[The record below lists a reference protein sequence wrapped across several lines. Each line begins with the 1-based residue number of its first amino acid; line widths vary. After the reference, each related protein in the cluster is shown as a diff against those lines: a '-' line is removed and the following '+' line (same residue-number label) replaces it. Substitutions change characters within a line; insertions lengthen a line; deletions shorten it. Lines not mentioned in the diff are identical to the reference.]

1 MSTSTAVRSL
11 RLTIRQNAPVIT
23 TTLAIVSAT
32 ATTVLAVN
40 AGMSTRERLD
50 AYKAEHEDEEI
61 PTSAKIKQTWK
72 IYIPTALMLASTI
85 TSIVALHRVGLN
97 REASALA
104 LYKVSE
110 QAFSRYRNKVVEK
123 LGEDSEKEV
132 RESVTQDAINN
143 NPPSGGGVVVVQGT
157 VLCYDH
163 YSGRYF
169 ESSMEDINRAVNEF
183 NRKII
188 HENYASL
195 TEFYELVGLEANGTS
210 DDVGWMTDVLLEVT
224 YSSLLTPDGRP
235 CLAVDFL
242 NSPVVDYYR
251 MA

>member
-1 MSTSTAVRSL
+1 MSVSTTARTL
-11 RLTIRQNAPVIT
+11 RLAIRRNAPVIA

-50 AYKAEHEDEEI
+50 AYKAEHKDEEI

-72 IYIPTALMLASTI
+72 IYIPTAIMLTSTI

-110 QAFSRYRNKVVEK
+110 QAFTRYRNKVVEK

-132 RESVTQDAINN
+132 RESVAQDTVND
-143 NPPSGGGVVVVQGT
+143 NPPPGGLVVVNGE
-157 VLCYDH
+157 VLCCDI

-169 ESSMEDINRAVNEF
+169 QSSMEDINRAVNDF
-183 NRKII
+183 NLKII
-188 HENYASL
+188 HEHYASL
-195 TEFYELVGLEANGTS
+195 TDFYDLVGLEANGSS
-210 DDVGWMTDVLLEVT
+210 DDVGWMTDALLEVS
-224 YSSLLTPDGRP
+224 YSSVLTPDGRP
-235 CLAVDFL
+235 CLAVDFR
-242 NSPVVDYYR
+242 NAPVVDYHR

>member
-1 MSTSTAVRSL
+1 MSVSTTARTL
-11 RLTIRQNAPVIT
+11 RLAIRRNAPVIAT
-23 TTLAIVSAT
+23 TVAIVSAT

-50 AYKAEHEDEEI
+50 AYKAEHKDEEI

-97 REASALA
+97 REAS
-104 LYKVSE
+104 E
-110 QAFSRYRNKVVEK
+110 QAFTRYRNKVVEK
-123 LGEDSEKEV
+123 LGEDSDKEV
-132 RESVTQDAINN
+132 RESVAQDTINA
-143 NPPSGGGVVVVQGT
+143 NPPSNAVVVVNGN
-157 VLCYDH
+157 VLCFDS

-169 ESSMEDINRAVNEF
+169 ESSMEDINRAVNDF
-183 NRKII
+183 NLKII

-195 TEFYELVGLEANGTS
+195 TDFYDLVGLEANGSS
-210 DDVGWMTDVLLEVT
+210 DDVGWMTDALLEVT
-224 YSSLLTPDGRP
+224 YSSVLSPDNRP
-235 CLAVDFL
+235 CLAVDFR
-242 NSPVVDYYR
+242 NAPVVDYYR

>member
-61 PTSAKIKQTWK
+61 PTSVKIKQTWK

-110 QAFSRYRNKVVEK
+110 QAFTRYRNKVVEK

-132 RESVTQDAINN
+132 REAVAQDTINA
-143 NPPSGGGVVVVQGT
+143 NPPSGDVVVVNGE
-157 VLCYDH
+157 VLCCDI

-169 ESSMEDINRAVNEF
+169 QSSMEDINRAVNDF
-183 NRKII
+183 NLKII

-195 TEFYELVGLEANGTS
+195 TEFYELVGLEANGSS
-210 DDVGWMTDVLLEVT
+210 DDVGWMTDALLEVS
-224 YSSLLTPDGRP
+224 YSSVLTPDGRP
-235 CLAVDFL
+235 CLAVDFR

>member
-32 ATTVLAVN
+32 ATTLLAVK

-50 AYKAEHEDEEI
+50 TYKAEHEDEEF
-61 PTSAKIKQTWK
+61 PTSEKIKQTWK
-72 IYIPTALMLASTI
+72 IYIPTALMLASTV

-110 QAFSRYRNKVVEK
+110 QAFSQYRNKVVEK

-132 RESVTQDAINN
+132 RESVAQDVINS
-143 NPPSGGGVVVVQGT
+143 NPPSGDVIVVQGS
-157 VLCYDH
+157 VLCFDT

-169 ESSMEDINRAVNEF
+169 QSSMDDINRAVNDF
-183 NRKII
+183 NLRII

-195 TEFYELVGLEANGTS
+195 TEFYELVGLEANGSS
-210 DDVGWMTDVLLEVT
+210 DDVGWMTDALLEVS
-224 YSSLLTPDGRP
+224 YSSVLTPDGRP
-235 CLAVDFL
+235 CLAVDFR

>member
-61 PTSAKIKQTWK
+61 PTSVKIKQTWK
-72 IYIPTALMLASTI
+72 IYIPTALMLASTV

-132 RESVTQDAINN
+132 REAVAQDTINA
-143 NPPSGGGVVVVQGT
+143 NPPSGDVVVVNGE
-157 VLCYDH
+157 VLCCDI

-169 ESSMEDINRAVNEF
+169 QSSMEDINRAVNDF

-195 TEFYELVGLEANGTS
+195 TEFYELVGLEANGSS
-210 DDVGWMTDVLLEVT
+210 DDVGWMTDALLEVS
-224 YSSLLTPDGRP
+224 YSSVLTPDGRP
-235 CLAVDFL
+235 CLAVDFR

>member
-1 MSTSTAVRSL
+1 MSASNTVRAL

-61 PTSAKIKQTWK
+61 PTSDKIKQTWK

-110 QAFSRYRNKVVEK
+110 QAFTRYRNKVVEK

-132 RESVTQDAINN
+132 REAVAQDTINN
-143 NPPSGGGVVVVQGT
+143 NPPGGSIVVVHGT
-157 VLCYDH
+157 VLCYDT

-169 ESSMEDINRAVNEF
+169 QSSMEDINRAVNDF

-195 TEFYELVGLEANGTS
+195 TEFYELVGLEANGSS
-210 DDVGWMTDVLLEVT
+210 DDVGWMTDALLEVS
-224 YSSLLTPDGRP
+224 YSSVLTPDGRP
-235 CLAVDFL
+235 CLAVDFR

>member
-50 AYKAEHEDEEI
+50 AYKAEHEVEEI
-61 PTSAKIKQTWK
+61 PTSDKIKQTWK
-72 IYIPTALMLASTI
+72 IYIPTALMLASTV

-132 RESVTQDAINN
+132 RESVAQDAINS
-143 NPPSGGGVVVVQGT
+143 NPPSGDVIVVQGS
-157 VLCYDH
+157 VLCFDT

-169 ESSMEDINRAVNEF
+169 QSSMEDINRAVNDF

-195 TEFYELVGLEANGTS
+195 TEFYELVGLEANGSS
-210 DDVGWMTDVLLEVT
+210 DDVGWMTDALLEVS
-224 YSSLLTPDGRP
+224 YSSVLTPDGRP
-235 CLAVDFL
+235 CLAVDFR
-242 NSPVVDYYR
+242 NAPVVDYYR

>member
-1 MSTSTAVRSL
+1 MSVSTTARTL
-11 RLTIRQNAPVIT
+11 RLAIRRNAPVIAT
-23 TTLAIVSAT
+23 TRAIVSAT

-50 AYKAEHEDEEI
+50 AYKAEHKDEEI

-72 IYIPTALMLASTI
+72 IYIPTAIMLTSTI

-110 QAFSRYRNKVVEK
+110 QAFTRYRNKVVEK

-132 RESVTQDAINN
+132 RESVAQDTVND
-143 NPPSGGGVVVVQGT
+143 NPPPGGLVVVNGE
-157 VLCYDH
+157 VLCCDI

-169 ESSMEDINRAVNEF
+169 QSSMEDINRAVNDF
-183 NRKII
+183 NLKII

-195 TEFYELVGLEANGTS
+195 TDFYDLVGLEANGSS
-210 DDVGWMTDVLLEVT
+210 DDVGWMTDALLEVS
-224 YSSLLTPDGRP
+224 YSSVLSPDGRP
-235 CLAVDFL
+235 CLAVDFR
-242 NSPVVDYYR
+242 NAPVVDYYR

>member
-61 PTSAKIKQTWK
+61 PTSVKIKQTWK

-132 RESVTQDAINN
+132 REAVAQDTINA
-143 NPPSGGGVVVVQGT
+143 NPPSGDVVVVNGE
-157 VLCYDH
+157 VLCCDI

-169 ESSMEDINRAVNEF
+169 QSSMEDINRAVNDF

-195 TEFYELVGLEANGTS
+195 TEFYELVGLEANGSS
-210 DDVGWMTDVLLEVT
+210 DDVGWMTDALLEVS
-224 YSSLLTPDGRP
+224 YSSVLTPDGRP
-235 CLAVDFL
+235 CLAVDFR

>member
-1 MSTSTAVRSL
+1 MSVSTTARTL
-11 RLTIRQNAPVIT
+11 RLAIRRNAPVIA

-50 AYKAEHEDEEI
+50 AYKAEHKDEEI
-61 PTSAKIKQTWK
+61 RTSAKIKQTWK
-72 IYIPTALMLASTI
+72 IYIPTAIMLTSTI

-110 QAFSRYRNKVVEK
+110 QAFTRYRNKVVEK

-132 RESVTQDAINN
+132 RESVAQDAVNA
-143 NPPSGGGVVVVQGT
+143 NPPSNAVVVVNGN
-157 VLCYDH
+157 VLCFDS

-169 ESSMEDINRAVNEF
+169 ESSMEDINRAVNDF
-183 NRKII
+183 NLKII

-195 TEFYELVGLEANGTS
+195 TDFYDLVGLEANGSS
-210 DDVGWMTDVLLEVT
+210 DDVGWMTDALLEVT
-224 YSSLLTPDGRP
+224 YSSVLSPDNRP
-235 CLAVDFL
+235 CLAVDFR
-242 NSPVVDYYR
+242 NAPVVDYYR

>member
-61 PTSAKIKQTWK
+61 PTSVKIKQTWK
-72 IYIPTALMLASTI
+72 IYIPTALMLASTV

-132 RESVTQDAINN
+132 RESVAQDAINA
-143 NPPSGGGVVVVQGT
+143 NPPSGDVVVVNGE
-157 VLCYDH
+157 VLCCDI

-169 ESSMEDINRAVNEF
+169 QSSMEDINRAVNDF

-195 TEFYELVGLEANGTS
+195 TEFYELVGLEANGSS
-210 DDVGWMTDVLLEVT
+210 DDVGWMTDALLEVS
-224 YSSLLTPDGRP
+224 YSSVLTPDGRP
-235 CLAVDFL
+235 CLAVDFR

>member
-1 MSTSTAVRSL
+1 MSVSTTARTL
-11 RLTIRQNAPVIT
+11 RLAIRRNAPVIA

-50 AYKAEHEDEEI
+50 AYKAEHKDEEV

-72 IYIPTALMLASTI
+72 IYIPTAIMLTSTI

-110 QAFSRYRNKVVEK
+110 QAFTRYRNKVVEK

-132 RESVTQDAINN
+132 RESVAQDAVNA
-143 NPPSGGGVVVVQGT
+143 NPPSNAVVVVNGE
-157 VLCYDH
+157 VLCFDI

-169 ESSMEDINRAVNEF
+169 ESSMEDINRAVNDF
-183 NRKII
+183 NLKII
-188 HENYASL
+188 HEHYASL
-195 TEFYELVGLEANGTS
+195 TDFYDLVGLEANGSS
-210 DDVGWMTDVLLEVT
+210 DDVGWMTDALLEVT
-224 YSSLLTPDGRP
+224 YSSVLSPDGRP
-235 CLAVDFL
+235 CLAVDFR
-242 NSPVVDYYR
+242 NAPVVDYYR

>member
-1 MSTSTAVRSL
+1 MSVSTTARTL
-11 RLTIRQNAPVIT
+11 RLAIRRNAPVIAT
-23 TTLAIVSAT
+23 TVAIVSAT

-50 AYKAEHEDEEI
+50 AYKAEHKDEEI

-110 QAFSRYRNKVVEK
+110 QAFTRYRNKVVEK
-123 LGEDSEKEV
+123 LGEDSDKEV
-132 RESVTQDAINN
+132 RESVAQDTINA
-143 NPPSGGGVVVVQGT
+143 NPPSNAVVVVNGN
-157 VLCYDH
+157 VLCFDS

-169 ESSMEDINRAVNEF
+169 ESSMEDINRAVNDF
-183 NRKII
+183 NLKII

-195 TEFYELVGLEANGTS
+195 TDFYDLVGLEANGSS
-210 DDVGWMTDVLLEVT
+210 DDVGWMTEALLEVT
-224 YSSLLTPDGRP
+224 YSSVLSPDNRP
-235 CLAVDFL
+235 CLAVDFR
-242 NSPVVDYYR
+242 NAPVVDYYR

>member
-1 MSTSTAVRSL
+1 MSVSTTARTL
-11 RLTIRQNAPVIT
+11 RLAIRRNAPVIAT
-23 TTLAIVSAT
+23 TVAIVSAT

-50 AYKAEHEDEEI
+50 AYKAEHKDEEI

-110 QAFSRYRNKVVEK
+110 QAFTRYRNKVVEK
-123 LGEDSEKEV
+123 LGEDSDKEV
-132 RESVTQDAINN
+132 RESVAQDTINA
-143 NPPSGGGVVVVQGT
+143 NPPSNAVVVVNGN
-157 VLCYDH
+157 VLCFDS

-169 ESSMEDINRAVNEF
+169 ESSM
-183 NRKII
+183 
-188 HENYASL
+188 
-195 TEFYELVGLEANGTS
+195 
-210 DDVGWMTDVLLEVT
+210 
-224 YSSLLTPDGRP
+224 
-235 CLAVDFL
+235 
-242 NSPVVDYYR
+242 
-251 MA
+251 

>member
-11 RLTIRQNAPVIT
+11 RLTIRQNAPAIT

-61 PTSAKIKQTWK
+61 PTSEKIKQTWK
-72 IYIPTALMLASTI
+72 IYIPTALMLASTV

-110 QAFSRYRNKVVEK
+110 QAFARYRNKVVEK

-132 RESVTQDAINN
+132 REAVAQDTINA
-143 NPPSGGGVVVVQGT
+143 NPPSGDVVVVNGE
-157 VLCYDH
+157 VLCCDI

-169 ESSMEDINRAVNEF
+169 QSSMEDINRAVNDF

-195 TEFYELVGLEANGTS
+195 TEFYELVGLEANGSS
-210 DDVGWMTDVLLEVT
+210 DDVGWMTDALLEVS
-224 YSSLLTPDGRP
+224 YSSVLTPDGRP
-235 CLAVDFL
+235 CLAVDFR

>member
-1 MSTSTAVRSL
+1 MSISHMARVA
-11 RLTIRQNAPVIT
+11 RLVIRRNAPAIA

-50 AYKAEHEDEEI
+50 AYKLNDELAEPSTTE
-61 PTSAKIKQTWK
+61 KIKQTWK
-72 IYIPTALMLASTI
+72 IYIPTAVMLASTI

-123 LGEDSEKEV
+123 LGEDSEKVV
-132 RESVTQDAINN
+132 RESVAQDTINA
-143 NPPSGGGVVVVQGT
+143 NPPGNAVVVVNGE
-157 VLCYDH
+157 VLCCDT

-169 ESSMEDINRAVNEF
+169 TSSMESINRAVNDF
-183 NRKII
+183 NLKII
-188 HENYASL
+188 HEDYASL
-195 TEFYELVGLEANGTS
+195 TEFYELMGLDPNGSS
-210 DDVGWMTDVLLEVT
+210 DDVGWMTDALLEVSF
-224 YSSLLTPDGRP
+224 SSVLTPDGRP
-235 CLAVDFL
+235 CLAVDFR
-242 NSPVVDYYR
+242 NAPVVNYYR

>member
-1 MSTSTAVRSL
+1 MSVSTTARTL
-11 RLTIRQNAPVIT
+11 RLAIRRNAPVIAT
-23 TTLAIVSAT
+23 TVAIVSAT

-50 AYKAEHEDEEI
+50 AYKAEHKDEEI

-110 QAFSRYRNKVVEK
+110 QAFTRYRNKVVEK
-123 LGEDSEKEV
+123 LGEDSDKEV
-132 RESVTQDAINN
+132 RESVAQDTINA
-143 NPPSGGGVVVVQGT
+143 NPPSNAVVVVNGN
-157 VLCYDH
+157 VLCFDS

-169 ESSMEDINRAVNEF
+169 ESSMEDINRAVNDF
-183 NRKII
+183 NLKII

-195 TEFYELVGLEANGTS
+195 TDFYDLVGLEANGSS
-210 DDVGWMTDVLLEVT
+210 DDVGWMTDALLEVT
-224 YSSLLTPDGRP
+224 YSSVLSPDNRP
-235 CLAVDFL
+235 CLAVDFR
-242 NSPVVDYYR
+242 NAPVVDYYR